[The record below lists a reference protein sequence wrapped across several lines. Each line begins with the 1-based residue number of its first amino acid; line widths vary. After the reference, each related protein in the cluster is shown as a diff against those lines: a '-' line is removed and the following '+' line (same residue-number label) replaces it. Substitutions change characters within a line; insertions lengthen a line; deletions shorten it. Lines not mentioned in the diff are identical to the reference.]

1 LFNVPG
7 SFRQARSNAASYRS
21 LALDFAAPAEFSPPL
36 ANFTSPA
43 PLFKVVFIKKF
54 SQNDQAPRRGEIPQ

>member
-1 LFNVPG
+1 MCREF
-7 SFRQARSNAASYRS
+7 SASAIERRNRIAHWLS
-21 LALDFAAPAEFSPPL
+21 TLPRRRKFSPPL
-36 ANFTSPA
+36 SNFTSLA